1 MYLCREFLK
10 MFLYIKLKK
19 MNKIAVKTVFG
30 VLFLVA
36 GMTLSAQTEKKPEM
50 LTKETFKEKVWDF
63 EKNPTEF
70 VYKGDKP
77 CIIDFYADWCGPCRR
92 IAPYL
97 EEFMTTYAGQIYVY
111 KINTDQQKELAA
123 MFQARNIPMVLFVTK
138 KGQPQP
144 TVGAYPKEEYQKMI
158 ETILLGKQQAA
169 DVEN

>member
-1 MYLCREFLK
+1 
-10 MFLYIKLKK
+10 
-19 MNKIAVKTVFG
+19 MNKIAMKTVLG

-36 GMTLSAQTEKKPEM
+36 GMTLSAQTEKKPEI

-77 CIIDFYADWCGPCRR
+77 CIIDFYADWCGPCRK